1 MEYFTDNKK
10 LFLKNIKKRQSILIY
25 IYIKDKPYILSLYL
39 YETLYIISIFIR
51 NPIYY
56 LYIYTKPYILS
67 LYTPHQTERKN
78 INNKKNKTLI
88 KKTQKTKILKGGH
101 G

>member
-56 LYIYTKPYILS
+56 LY
-67 LYTPHQTERKN
+67 TPPTR
-78 INNKKNKTLI
+78 
-88 KKTQKTKILKGGH
+88 LKGKI
-101 G
+101 